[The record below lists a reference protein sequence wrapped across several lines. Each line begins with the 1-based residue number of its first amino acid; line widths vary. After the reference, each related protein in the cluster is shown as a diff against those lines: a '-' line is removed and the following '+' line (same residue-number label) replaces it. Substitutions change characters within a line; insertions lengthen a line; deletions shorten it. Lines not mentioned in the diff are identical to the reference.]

1 MANCYC
7 GAILAKAITKSVTMA
22 LRSFR
27 NLDQGRAATS
37 LSKVGTMGIMEMPT
51 VADAVHLVRT
61 GQLSAIALTELCLQ
75 AIGAYNEDLNAFVH
89 VDAEGA
95 LKMASAVDTV
105 VRAGRQE
112 ELGPL
117 AGVPFGVKDLEDCAG
132 MPTTKGSRWFANGPA
147 MTADSIHV
155 ARLRAA
161 GAIPLGKTA
170 TPEFGAWAYTAS
182 PLLGVTRNPWNTD
195 RTPGGSS
202 GGSSAAVSSGMVP
215 FATASDGGGSIRTP
229 AAFTGLVGLR
239 STYGRIPTFGDTHLA
254 QNAVVGSLT
263 TTVADTALLL
273 DVMAGPDARDRTC
286 LPAPAC
292 SYTDSLDQTD
302 VSELRV
308 AWSSDLGF
316 AIVDPQIASICER
329 AAMDFVGSVGAQ
341 LVDRPIRLGDFTLT
355 YAYMEGVDMFVNVDH
370 ALYEERL
377 HELDP
382 LSAPGWSHLRTR
394 TLPEAAGTESDRR
407 ALVTEFA
414 ALFED
419 IDLLLTPMASVPPF
433 AARGPM
439 PEQIGSSKVHQGMTV
454 VLGFLASLVNLP
466 AISLPAGLTNDGLP
480 VGLQVIGPRYREDLV
495 LAASARYESARP
507 WPRHRPLHRS

>member
-1 MANCYC
+1 
-7 GAILAKAITKSVTMA
+7 
-22 LRSFR
+22 
-27 NLDQGRAATS
+27 
-37 LSKVGTMGIMEMPT
+37 MEMPT

-61 GQLSAIALTELCLQ
+61 GELSAVALTELCLE
-75 AIGAYNEDLNAFVH
+75 AIDAYNEELNAFVH
-89 VDAEGA
+89 VDAESA
-95 LKMASAVDTV
+95 MKSASAVDAV
-105 VRAGRQE
+105 VRSGRHE

-132 MPTTKGSRWFANGPA
+132 MPTTKGSRWFADGTA
-147 MTADSIHV
+147 KTADSIHV

-182 PLLGVTRNPWNTD
+182 PLLGVTRNPWNTE

-239 STYGRIPTFGDTHLA
+239 STYGRIPTLGDTHLA
-254 QNAVVGSLT
+254 QNAVVGTLT
-263 TTVADTALLL
+263 TTVGDTALLL

-286 LPAPAC
+286 LPTPAR
-292 SYTDSLDQTD
+292 SYVDALDQVD
-302 VSELRV
+302 ISGLRV

-316 AIVDPQIASICER
+316 AIVDPQIATICER
-329 AAMDFVGSVGAQ
+329 AAIDFVGSIGAK

-355 YAYMEGVDMFVNVDH
+355 YAYIEGVDMFVDIERE
-370 ALYEERL
+370 LYEGRL
-377 HELDP
+377 NELDP
-382 LSAPGWSHLRTR
+382 LSAPGWEHLRTR

-407 ALVTEFA
+407 RLVTEIA
-414 ALFED
+414 AFFED

-433 AARGPM
+433 AAQGPM
-439 PEQIGSSKVHQGMTV
+439 PEEIGSVKVHQGMTV
-454 VLGFLASLVNLP
+454 VHGFLASLANLP

-480 VGLQVIGPRYREDLV
+480 VGLQVTGPRFREDLV

-507 WPRHRPLHRS
+507 WPRHRPLRRS